1 MADPAPPRRR
11 FVPVPIETTFQSVRS
26 QAPKTQPGGHTDEL
40 TPEPSPRDQSPDPV
54 VFQPGKRRFA
64 PQLIETSRRTR
75 RVGDTGPATK
85 PADKTDITPYTNHI
99 YVQRNK
105 SRRKPHDQSS
115 HNQTVLHKGARRES
129 EDENAGNYVLEWAAK
144 EAERQMH
151 EDALAAFPNSRA
163 REGGAA
169 HFYFRESS
177 GDDSLSS
184 STSPVPLREQPKA
197 LHGRQPRAA
206 RRKSSDLG
214 YWHKHMQEH
223 AEKVAAERGDTM
235 HDVDADGDLDGDVDM
250 DDSELDNMVLDS
262 PPDPMWTTDSRK
274 RSQPG
279 AARGPIGETY
289 MPLVG
294 STTTV
299 LQETKTA
306 QVGPAGASSSS
317 ATGRPIGESH
327 MPLVPPSVSGIPA
340 TSRPAHLPFVKP
352 SQIPPETGFRN
363 VAGGFVPRPFGR
375 AAQEDANLRRMRSA
389 ASPPMLGKELTFRR
403 CPSPKLTKLEPN
415 HPFKEVEFME
425 DINRDATGGG
435 GLWRGYCYK
444 DSRNSTNI
452 VQAEL
457 QPPTVMRTP
466 MPSTPGDPFAQAF
479 GRGSMSDEPESSS
492 QSSPPAPPE
501 HRLRSGEAKGLHMLH
516 GLEEKLKREK
526 ANVEREDRI
535 HSEFNDAFITQV
547 YNYLSLGYPAMA
559 RNFDQELSK
568 FAKVSIAD
576 LRVDDASQM
585 AHGHVVEAAQ
595 VPEDRRCPRWRAL
608 KVYILE
614 WAHQHPNLDTLD
626 PLAWGVRERRGSWA
640 I

>member
-1 MADPAPPRRR
+1 MAEPGPPRRR
-11 FVPVPIETTFQSVRS
+11 FAPVPIETTFQSVRS
-26 QAPKTQPGGHTDEL
+26 QTPKTQPGGHMEEL
-40 TPEPSPRDQSPDPV
+40 TPEPSPREQSPDV
-54 VFQPGKRRFA
+54 AVFQPGKRRFA

-105 SRRKPHDQSS
+105 SRRKPRDQSS

-177 GDDSLSS
+177 GDDTMSS
-184 STSPVPLREQPKA
+184 STSPAPPGEQQPKA
-197 LHGRQPRAA
+197 LHGRQHRAV

-223 AEKVAAERGDTM
+223 AEKVAAERGDTV
-235 HDVDADGDLDGDVDM
+235 HDGDADLDQDGDVDM
-250 DDSELDNMVLDS
+250 DDSELDNMVLES
-262 PPDPMWTTDSRK
+262 PPDPMWTTNTRK

-279 AARGPIGETY
+279 ARGPIGETY
-289 MPLVG
+289 MPLMS
-294 STTTV
+294 STTTA
-299 LQETKTA
+299 LQETRLA
-306 QVGPAGASSSS
+306 NVGPAGPSTSSP
-317 ATGRPIGESH
+317 AVRPVGEPH
-327 MPLVPPSVSGIPA
+327 MPLVPPS
-340 TSRPAHLPFVKP
+340 SRPAHLPFVKP
-352 SQIPPETGFRN
+352 SQILPETGFRN
-363 VAGGFVPRPFGR
+363 VAGRFVARPFGR
-375 AAQEDANLRRMRSA
+375 VAQEDANFNRMRSA

-425 DINRDATGGG
+425 ETNRDATGGG

-479 GRGSMSDEPESSS
+479 GRGSISDEPESSTH
-492 QSSPPAPPE
+492 SSSPAPPE

-516 GLEEKLKREK
+516 GLEDKLKREK
-526 ANVEREDRI
+526 ANAEKEERI
-535 HSEFNDAFITQV
+535 NNEFGDAFITQV

-559 RNFDQELSK
+559 RNFDEELSK
-568 FAKVSIAD
+568 FSKVSIAD
-576 LRVDDASQM
+576 LRAEDANQM
-585 AHGHVVEAAQ
+585 AHGHVVEEAQ
-595 VPEDRRCPRWRAL
+595 VPGDQRCPRWRAL